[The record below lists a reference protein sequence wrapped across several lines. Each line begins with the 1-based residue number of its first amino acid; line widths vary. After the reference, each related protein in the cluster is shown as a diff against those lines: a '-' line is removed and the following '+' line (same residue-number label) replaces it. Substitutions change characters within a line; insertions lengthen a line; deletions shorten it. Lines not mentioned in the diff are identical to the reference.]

1 MLGQNR
7 RPGITVW
14 EIFWAMQ
21 RLGGEDLVSAE
32 KELVIYGELSWTI
45 RQKTRAH

>member
-7 RPGITVW
+7 RLDTTVW
-14 EIFWAMQ
+14 EIFCAMQ
-21 RLGGEDLVSAE
+21 ILGSEELVSAE